1 MDLKKILRQQHAA
14 CQKDLPR
21 DSSIQDLCD
30 NSISPSDTAHEIAAK
45 ALLHF
50 GLTDGQFNNRLAAVT
65 LVLGFL
71 EACTG
76 QKRTEGSM
84 LDLRQT
90 LQNSPTQD
98 AITGW
103 ARSHFP

>member
-1 MDLKKILRQQHAA
+1 MDLKKILRQQHAM
-14 CQKDLPR
+14 CQKNLPR

-30 NSISPSDTAHEIAAK
+30 NSLSPSDTVHEIAAK

-50 GLTDGQFNNRLAAVT
+50 GVTDGCFNNRLAAVT

-76 QKRTEGSM
+76 QERTESSM
-84 LDLRQT
+84 RDLRQT
-90 LQNSPTQD
+90 LQTIPTRD
-98 AITGW
+98 AITVW